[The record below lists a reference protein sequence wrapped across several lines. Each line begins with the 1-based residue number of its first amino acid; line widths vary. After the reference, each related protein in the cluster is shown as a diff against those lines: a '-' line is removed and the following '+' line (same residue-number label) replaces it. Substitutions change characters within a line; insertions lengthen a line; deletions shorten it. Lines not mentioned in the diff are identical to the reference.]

1 MKNILL
7 ACISLI
13 ILVSCGANKYTQ
25 AEKNDTGAYI
35 APGYEKKKYKKIMVI
50 AMLREPIYRKRVEK
64 AVVEELAARNFN
76 MVASTDIFTDEMMK
90 DTAKIRQTAIDAG
103 VDAAIV
109 LTSLGTNSQTVN
121 RAEFDGSFY
130 GWYGM
135 AFAVID
141 VSSSSANVNYMQ
153 MDFIVEDKLGSQYR
167 VALPINTTN
176 NSEVALETLGLTAR
190 NRLLDDKIL

>member
-7 ACISLI
+7 ACLSLI

-50 AMLREPIYRKRVEK
+50 AMLQQPIYRKRVEK
-64 AVVEELAARNFN
+64 AVVDQLVARNFN
-76 MVASTDIFTDEMMK
+76 VVASTSIFTDEMMK

-109 LTSLGTNSQTVN
+109 LTSLGTNSKTVD

-130 GWYGM
+130 AWYGM

-141 VSSSSANVNYMQ
+141 VTSNDAHVTYLQ
-153 MDFIVEDKLGSQYR
+153 MDFIVEDKRGSQYR
-167 VALPINTTN
+167 VALPINTSN
-176 NSEVALETLGLTAR
+176 DAAIALDQLGLTAR